1 MSEPVTGLELVS
13 IGAGLLADVRSFFA
27 GNNVDLPGRYY
38 LAPGAPGLI
47 AWDCEQLVVSLA
59 GVLVGINEDAA
70 QPIPQVGGG
79 ASAFEI
85 RHAQWSVQL
94 VRCTPGMDDDAQPPA
109 PAEIQAAGELF
120 MTDAGMLTQCLVNC
134 AAFPANHPWM
144 PVGALAK
151 AGNVVALGPSGQY
164 HGFEGTFTI
173 TATELAAPI
182 PDPVP

>member
-1 MSEPVTGLELVS
+1 MSEPATGLELLS
-13 IGAGLLADVRSFFA
+13 IGAGILADVRAFFA
-27 GNNVDLPGRYY
+27 SNNVDLPDRYY

-59 GVLVGINEDAA
+59 GVLWGINEDAT

-79 ASAFEI
+79 AGIFEI

-94 VRCTPGMDDDAQPPA
+94 VRCTPAMSDGGDPPA
-109 PAEIQAAGELF
+109 PASIQAAGELF
-120 MTDAGMLTQCLVNC
+120 VTDAGMLSQYLVNL
-134 AAFPANHPWM
+134 ASFPQSHSWL

-164 HGFEGTFTI
+164 HGFEGTFTV
-173 TATELAAPI
+173 TVTELAEYIAP
-182 PDPVP
+182 